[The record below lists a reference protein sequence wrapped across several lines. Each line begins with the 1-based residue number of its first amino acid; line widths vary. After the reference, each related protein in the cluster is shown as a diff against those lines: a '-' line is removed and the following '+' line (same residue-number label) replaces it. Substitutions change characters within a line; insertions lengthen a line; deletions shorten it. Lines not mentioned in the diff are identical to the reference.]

1 MTTRRCGKWLMCLA
15 LCVCAASSLG
25 GCNILGPAI
34 YFAVGPDK
42 VQPAYELPKDRPTVI
57 FIDDRANRIPQRSV
71 RELIGTVAEKT
82 LLENSAAR
90 NVIESRR
97 VQAVV
102 ARERFGKPMG
112 IAEVGQ
118 ALEAEVVIYA
128 WVDEFS
134 LTPDGQTYSPSAS
147 LRVKVID
154 ATTKERLFPP
164 EGADPWHIV
173 SVNVPLQQGA
183 PPSTNAEKAL
193 AEENLAR
200 WVGRALG
207 RQFFEHESR
216 LDPVRLDEKAP

>member
-1 MTTRRCGKWLMCLA
+1 MTTRHCGGWLLKVV
-15 LCVCAASSLG
+15 LSVCAAWPLG

-34 YFAVGPDK
+34 YFAVGPEKAQAVYVLD
-42 VQPAYELPKDRPTVI
+42 KDRPTVF
-57 FIDDRANRIPQRSV
+57 FIDDRANRVPQRSV

-82 LLENSAAR
+82 LLDGEAAR

-112 IAEVGQ
+112 IAEVGM

-128 WVDEFS
+128 WIDEFS
-134 LTPDGQTYSPSAS
+134 LSPDGQTYLPSAS
-147 LRVKVID
+147 LRMKVID
-154 ATTKERLFPP
+154 ATTKARLFPA
-164 EGADPWHIV
+164 EGAEPWHIV
-173 SVNVPLQQGA
+173 TVKVPLQQGA
-183 PPSTNAEKAL
+183 PPTTNTERAL

-207 RQFFEHESR
+207 RQFFEHQTG
-216 LDPVRLDEKAP
+216 LDPARLDEKVP